1 MPRFGDRRSSGP
13 AEETTYYRV
22 ANSICAA
29 GPIVVCSEIKANLDI
44 GFTHPGSMPRGFAC
58 NLMCQRFFLSGHG
71 GWSELGIT
79 PPLSTAIGSEAAT
92 LIWKRPV
99 WPFLWRQSGL
109 RLRTESSCC
118 LAAAG
123 CRAGPRGGGLDT
135 GYRKAYAFFGE
146 SICFFRRNHMLCTSN
161 SKWQKGTNANPM
173 KANAC
178 LRLYASK

>member
-123 CRAGPRGGGLDT
+123 CRAGPAAVASILDT
-135 GYRKAYAFFGE
+135 GKHMLFSAKAYAFSGE
-146 SICFFRRNHMLCTSN
+146 TICFVPATRNGKRERTPTL
-161 SKWQKGTNANPM
+161 
-173 KANAC
+173 
-178 LRLYASK
+178 